1 MSYRHRGGDARL
13 HRCLLA
19 EEKGRLSMAQA
30 EQPARSQNGKKLRVF
45 VVEDHAVVRLGL
57 KTMIESED
65 GICVVGMAS
74 SGEEALEL
82 APNTEADVV
91 LMDLRMPGMDGL
103 ETIAALRRRIPEI
116 RIIVL
121 TNYHS
126 DEDVFNAVQAGAMA
140 YLLKSATLEEVVC
153 AIRTV
158 DRGERYLPP
167 TIATQLASRLS
178 RTPISTRE
186 LEILRLVAQGLTNPE
201 IAEILHISDKTVR
214 NHVINCLD
222 KLGAKDRTE
231 AAILAIR
238 RGFVALEN

>member
-1 MSYRHRGGDARL
+1 MVD
-13 HRCLLA
+13 
-19 EEKGRLSMAQA
+19 Q
-30 EQPARSQNGKKLRVF
+30 QKKRDGESKTEALRVF

-57 KTMIESED
+57 KTMIESES
-65 GICVVGMAS
+65 GICVVGMAA
-74 SGEEALEL
+74 SGEEAILL
-82 APNTEADVV
+82 APETEPDVV
-91 LMDLRMPGMDGL
+91 LMDLRMPGMNGL
-103 ETIAALRRRIPEI
+103 ETIAELRSRMPDI
-116 RIIVL
+116 RIAVL

-126 DEDVFNAVQAGAMA
+126 DEDVFSAVQAGAMA

-158 DRGERYLPP
+158 HRGERYLPP

-178 RTPISTRE
+178 RAPISSRE
-186 LEILRLVAQGLTNPE
+186 LEILKLVAKGLTNPE

-231 AAILAIR
+231 AATLAIR
-238 RGFVALEN
+238 RGLVILDS